1 MKGAALSGIGAAT
14 VFLSRLWKKQHMLQ
28 KQLRLMIFVVAL
40 GTCTWR
46 ADEIPDDA
54 ASLLVRTSDTGV
66 GMAQTL

>member
-1 MKGAALSGIGAAT
+1 M
-14 VFLSRLWKKQHMLQ
+14 VQ

-54 ASLLVRTSDTGV
+54 ASFWVRTAVAGA
-66 GMAQTL
+66 GGLQML